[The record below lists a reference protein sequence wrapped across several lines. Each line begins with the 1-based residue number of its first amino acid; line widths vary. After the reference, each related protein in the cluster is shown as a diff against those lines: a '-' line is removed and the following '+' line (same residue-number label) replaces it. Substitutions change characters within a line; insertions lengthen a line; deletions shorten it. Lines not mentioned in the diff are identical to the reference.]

1 MTRHIVPRCLLA
13 LATSGLVVLAV
24 SSAPAKPGLKELLA
38 NPVTKNGLQLVK
50 VTLEPDPFGKDAPY
64 IRLTVKNVSGKNLN
78 PQPIVSCEFIGSK
91 GNKASSYLKRD
102 GVLQSGATMTE
113 ANGQSFDKGEKA
125 TSVRPFFILNR
136 TTKEKI
142 FFGPTLS
149 L

>member
-1 MTRHIVPRCLLA
+1 MTRQIVRPCLLA
-13 LATSGLVVLAV
+13 LATVAVMMLAV
-24 SSAPAKPGLKELLA
+24 ASAHAKPGAKELLA
-38 NPVTKNGLQLVK
+38 KPVTKNGLQLVK

-64 IRLTVKNVSGKNLN
+64 LRLTVKNVSGKDLN
-78 PQPIVSCEFIGSK
+78 PQPIVSSEFIGSK

-102 GVLQSGATMTE
+102 GVLRNGATMTE